1 MEKYFKNFIEDKNI
15 ANFLSSRKGQILF
28 VLNKPTNALSVESDV
43 KETKTINYCLSDNM
57 QVTFDDD
64 ILTKDNTITTK
75 MPYESHSVI
84 GMFGKNSQMLLDE
97 FYDEFNVLINDL
109 TFNNKIMFKE
119 LPNEQAFL
127 NINRKTESNTGG
139 FVIMSINSE
148 GESVTTASKEEEYEE
163 TKKPKGT
170 SFKLV
175 NNPANKKDDNIDEI
189 LEKMFVWQ

>member
-1 MEKYFKNFIEDKNI
+1 MEKYFKNFIEDNKI
-15 ANFLSSRKGQILF
+15 ASFLSDRKGQILF
-28 VLNKPTNALSVESDV
+28 VLNKPTNALNVESDV
-43 KETKTINYCLSDNM
+43 KETKIINYCLSDNM

-64 ILTKDNTITTK
+64 ILTKDDTITTK

-97 FYDEFNVLINDL
+97 FYDEFEILNNDL
-109 TFNNKIMFKE
+109 SFNNAIKFEE
-119 LPNEQAFL
+119 LPNEKAFL
-127 NINRKTESNTGG
+127 NINRKTESNSGG

-163 TKKPKGT
+163 TDKPKGT

-175 NNPANKKDDNIDEI
+175 NNPANKKDDDIDEI